1 MDAKFTQQIQ
11 DWMNTPAEQRDY
23 AQGALLLLR
32 LTGNQIMYRNL
43 MANPKRN
50 AQFIE
55 YQLQKRLNFRLQK
68 LTHEQVEEMQQQ
80 VNVIVK
86 RLYPSRIQSQAGLNS
101 AEAQLKLREANR
113 LSLKEDNPAADFRKG
128 KRADHDEL
136 PDEVQALYVENLGI
150 VQKMRELH
158 LKLRSLSLDNAPCP
172 DSERY
177 PFLKE
182 LIALDKRLHSNW
194 ETYDHYTG
202 TDGEAVMTA
211 DAREE
216 SKKAI
221 RLINLMKGRY
231 AKKPSEELK
240 AQILAL
246 YGKVINPT
254 DKLTADLKDLGILE

>member
-1 MDAKFTQQIQ
+1 MDAKFTRQIQ
-11 DWMNTPAEQRDY
+11 DWLYLPHEQRDY
-23 AQGALLLLR
+23 AKGALYLLQ

-43 MANPKRN
+43 MANPRRN
-50 AQFIE
+50 AEFIE
-55 YQLQKRLNFRLQK
+55 RQLLKRLSFRLQR
-68 LTHEQVEEMQQQ
+68 LTHAQVEEMQQQ
-80 VNVIVK
+80 VDTIA
-86 RLYPSRIQSQAGLNS
+86 R
-101 AEAQLKLREANR
+101 KLTPNTGE
-113 LSLKEDNPAADFRKG
+113 SFKQG
-128 KRADHDEL
+128 KRDDHDML
-136 PDEVQALYVENLGI
+136 PDEIQALYVENLGI

-158 LKLRSLSLDNAPCP
+158 LKLRSLSLEKAPCP

-216 SKKAI
+216 SRKAV
-221 RLINLMKGRY
+221 RLINLAKGRY

-254 DKLTADLKDLGILE
+254 DKLAAELKDLGIL

>member
-1 MDAKFTQQIQ
+1 MDAKFTRQIQ
-11 DWMNTPAEQRDY
+11 DWLYLPHEQRDY
-23 AQGALLLLR
+23 AKGALYLLQ

-43 MANPKRN
+43 MANPRRN
-50 AQFIE
+50 AEFIE
-55 YQLQKRLNFRLQK
+55 RQLLKRLSFRLQR
-68 LTHEQVEEMQQQ
+68 LTHAQVEEMQQQ
-80 VNVIVK
+80 VDTIA
-86 RLYPSRIQSQAGLNS
+86 R
-101 AEAQLKLREANR
+101 KLTPNTGE
-113 LSLKEDNPAADFRKG
+113 SFKQG
-128 KRADHDEL
+128 KRDDHDQL
-136 PDEVQALYVENLGI
+136 PDEIQALYVENLGI

-158 LKLRSLSLDNAPCP
+158 LKLRSLSLENAPCP

-216 SKKAI
+216 SRKAV
-221 RLINLMKGRY
+221 RLINLAKGRY

-254 DKLTADLKDLGILE
+254 DKLAAELKDLGIL

>member
-11 DWMNTPAEQRDY
+11 DWMNMPAEQRDY

-68 LTHEQVEEMQQQ
+68 LTHEQVEQMQRQ
-80 VNVIVK
+80 VDVIVK
-86 RLYPSRIQSQAGLNS
+86 
-101 AEAQLKLREANR
+101 KR
-113 LSLKEDNPAADFRKG
+113 LSLADSNPAADFRKG

-136 PDEVQALYVENLGI
+136 PDEIQALYVENLGI

-202 TDGEAVMTA
+202 TDGEAAMAA

-216 SKKAI
+216 SKKAV
-221 RLINLMKGRY
+221 RLINLAKGRY

-254 DKLTADLKDLGILE
+254 DKLAAELKELGIL

>member
-1 MDAKFTQQIQ
+1 MNEEFTKQVQ
-11 DWMNTPAEQRDY
+11 DWLNTAADERDN
-23 AQGALLLLR
+23 AQGALLLLK

-55 YQLQKRLNFRLQK
+55 YQLQKRLNFRLAK
-68 LTHEQVEEMQQQ
+68 LTHEQVEQMQRQ
-80 VNVIVK
+80 VDVIVK
-86 RLYPSRIQSQAGLNS
+86 
-101 AEAQLKLREANR
+101 KR
-113 LSLKEDNPAADFRKG
+113 LSLADSNPAVDFRKG

-136 PDEVQALYVENLGI
+136 PDEIQALYVENLGI

-202 TDGEAVMTA
+202 TDGEAVMAA

-216 SKKAI
+216 SKKAV
-221 RLINLMKGRY
+221 RRINLAKGRY

-254 DKLTADLKDLGILE
+254 DKLTADLKELGILE

>member
-1 MDAKFTQQIQ
+1 MNHAFTKEIQ
-11 DWMNTPAEQRDY
+11 DWLQQDAAHRDY
-23 AQGALLLLR
+23 AEGALFLLK
-32 LTGNQIMYRNL
+32 LTGNQIQYRNL

-80 VNVIVK
+80 VDDIAK
-86 RLYPSRIQSQAGLNS
+86 
-101 AEAQLKLREANR
+101 KLTPNTGE
-113 LSLKEDNPAADFRKG
+113 SFKQG
-128 KRADHDEL
+128 KRDDHDQL
-136 PDEVQALYVENLGI
+136 PDEIQALYVENLGI

-158 LKLRSLSLDNAPCP
+158 LKLRSLSLEKAPCP

-216 SKKAI
+216 SRKAV
-221 RLINLMKGRY
+221 RLINLAKGRY

-254 DKLTADLKDLGILE
+254 NKLAAEVKEVGIL

>member
-68 LTHEQVEEMQQQ
+68 LTHEQVEQMQRQ
-80 VNVIVK
+80 VDVIVK
-86 RLYPSRIQSQAGLNS
+86 
-101 AEAQLKLREANR
+101 KR
-113 LSLKEDNPAADFRKG
+113 LSLTESNPAADFRKG

-136 PDEVQALYVENLGI
+136 PDEIQALYVENLGI

-202 TDGEAVMTA
+202 TDGEAVMAA

-216 SKKAI
+216 SKKAV
-221 RLINLMKGRY
+221 RRINLAKGRY

-254 DKLTADLKDLGILE
+254 DKLTADLKELGILE

>member
-1 MDAKFTQQIQ
+1 MDSKFTQQIQ
-11 DWMNTPAEQRDY
+11 DWVHTPEEQRDY
-23 AQGALLLLR
+23 AQGALFLLK

-50 AQFIE
+50 AQFID
-55 YQLQKRLNFRLQK
+55 YQLQKRLSFRLAQ
-68 LTHEQVEEMQQQ
+68 LTHEQVEQMQSQ
-80 VNVIVK
+80 VNAIVAK
-86 RLYPSRIQSQAGLNS
+86 HNLGPRQ
-101 AEAQLKLREANR
+101 K
-113 LSLKEDNPAADFRKG
+113 NPAKEFKQG
-128 KRADHDEL
+128 KRDDHDNL
-136 PDEVQALYVENLGI
+136 PDEIQALYVENLGI

-158 LKLRSLSLDNAPCP
+158 LKLRSLSLENAACP

-202 TDGEAVMTA
+202 SDGEVVMTA

-216 SKKAI
+216 SRKAV
-221 RLINLMKGRY
+221 RLIHLAKGRY
-231 AKKPSEELK
+231 AKKPSDELK
-240 AQILAL
+240 SQTLAL

-254 DKLTADLKDLGILE
+254 DKLAADLKELGIL

>member
-11 DWMNTPAEQRDY
+11 DWINTPAEQRDY
-23 AQGALLLLR
+23 AQGALFLLK

-68 LTHEQVEEMQQQ
+68 LTHQQVEEMQRQ
-80 VNVIVK
+80 VDVIVK
-86 RLYPSRIQSQAGLNS
+86 
-101 AEAQLKLREANR
+101 KR

-136 PDEVQALYVENLGI
+136 PDEIQALYVENLGI

-158 LKLRSLSLDNAPCP
+158 LKLRSLSLEKAPCP

-202 TDGEAVMTA
+202 TDGEAVMAA

-216 SKKAI
+216 SKKAV
-221 RLINLMKGRY
+221 RRINLAKGRY

-254 DKLTADLKDLGILE
+254 DKLTADLKELGIL

>member
-1 MDAKFTQQIQ
+1 MQQVDVIAK
-11 DWMNTPAEQRDY
+11 
-23 AQGALLLLR
+23 
-32 LTGNQIMYRNL
+32 
-43 MANPKRN
+43 
-50 AQFIE
+50 
-55 YQLQKRLNFRLQK
+55 K
-68 LTHEQVEEMQQQ
+68 LTPNTGESFKQ
-80 VNVIVK
+80 
-86 RLYPSRIQSQAGLNS
+86 
-101 AEAQLKLREANR
+101 
-113 LSLKEDNPAADFRKG
+113 G
-128 KRADHDEL
+128 KRDDHDQL
-136 PDEVQALYVENLGI
+136 PDEIQALYVENLGI

-158 LKLRSLSLDNAPCP
+158 LKLRSLSLEKSPCP

-216 SKKAI
+216 SRKAV
-221 RLINLMKGRY
+221 RLINLAKGRY

-254 DKLTADLKDLGILE
+254 DKLAAELKELGIL